1 MIMKNGGEVMHTFEI
16 YEEYYKW
23 HPLKGDDATEIYLLE
38 YGKDEEPNQ
47 YEPTEP
53 LIAKSYTDDI
63 KKTRREHK
71 RQLWLEINGVNGVP
85 KPVTYYQE
93 DYAYLF
99 YIALPGAGAD
109 EFLKEADESARAGI
123 LKQAGRYL
131 SLLHKTRAE
140 DCPFVFYDEENDM
153 HNDIVFGHG
162 DFVLS
167 NVIVNES
174 YITGAV
180 DVVNIG
186 MRDRYVDIA
195 SMVKSIEENL
205 GTAYT
210 DHFYEGYR
218 ILGAVDEDKLEYF
231 KIHGDGKI
239 RT

>member
-1 MIMKNGGEVMHTFEI
+1 MHTFEI

-23 HPLKGDDATEIYLLE
+23 NPLKGEESTEIYLLE
-38 YGKDEEPNQ
+38 YGKEEEPNQ

-99 YIALPGAGAD
+99 YIALPGVSAD
-109 EFLKEADESARAGI
+109 SFLEKADSEKRASV

-131 SLLHKTRAE
+131 SLLHKTKVE
-140 DCPFVFYDEENDM
+140 DCPFVFYDEEDKM
-153 HNDIVFGHG
+153 HSDIVLGHG
-162 DFVLS
+162 DFILS

-174 YITGAV
+174 YITGSI
-180 DVVNIG
+180 DVINIG
-186 MRDRYVDIA
+186 LRDRYVDIA
-195 SMVKSIEENL
+195 SMVKNIEEAI
-205 GTAYT
+205 GPEYVE
-210 DHFYEGYR
+210 HFYEGYR
-218 ILGAVDEDKLEYF
+218 ILGEVDAEKLEYF
-231 KIHGDGKI
+231 KMHGDGMAG
-239 RT
+239 

>member
-1 MIMKNGGEVMHTFEI
+1 MHTFEI

-23 HPLKGDDATEIYLLE
+23 NPLEGDSATEIYYLE
-38 YGKDEEPNQ
+38 YGKDEPPNQ

-53 LIAKSYTDDI
+53 LIAKSYTGDI

-85 KPVTYYQE
+85 KPVTFYQE

-99 YIALPGAGAD
+99 YIALPGLGAD
-109 EFLKEADESARAGI
+109 AFLKEADDATRAGI
-123 LKQAGRYL
+123 LKQTGRYL
-131 SLLHKTRAE
+131 SLLHKTKVE
-140 DCPFVFYDEENDM
+140 DCPFVFYDENNEM

-162 DFVLS
+162 DFVLP

-174 YITGAV
+174 YITGSV
-180 DVVNIG
+180 DVINIG

-195 SMVKSIEENL
+195 SMAKSIEGNL
-205 GTAYT
+205 GAGYI

-218 ILGAVDEDKLEYF
+218 ISGEVDEDKLEYF
-231 KIHGDGKI
+231 KTHDVRK
-239 RT
+239 

>member
-1 MIMKNGGEVMHTFEI
+1 MHTFEI

-23 HPLKGDDATEIYLLE
+23 SPLQGEGASEIYLLE

-53 LIAKSYTDDI
+53 LIAKSYSDDM

-93 DYAYLF
+93 EYAYLF
-99 YIALPGAGAD
+99 YIALPGVGAD
-109 EFLKEADESARAGI
+109 TFLEDTDHEKRASL

-131 SLLHKTRAE
+131 SLLHKTKIE

-153 HNDIVFGHG
+153 HNDIVLGHG

-167 NVIVNES
+167 NIIVNES
-174 YITGAV
+174 YITGSV
-180 DVVNIG
+180 DVINIG

-195 SMVKSIEENL
+195 SMVKSIKDIL
-205 GTAYT
+205 GAEYV

-218 ILGAVDEDKLEYF
+218 ILGDVDSEKLEYF
-231 KIHGDGKI
+231 KEHGDG
-239 RT
+239 

>member
-1 MIMKNGGEVMHTFEI
+1 MHTFEI

-23 HPLKGDDATEIYLLE
+23 SPLKGQEATEIYLLE
-38 YGKDEEPNQ
+38 YGKEEEPNQ

-53 LIAKSYTDDI
+53 LIAKSYRDDM

-99 YIALPGAGAD
+99 YIALPGIGAD
-109 EFLKEADESARAGI
+109 TFLEDADQEKCASL

-131 SLLHKTRAE
+131 SLLHKTKIE

-153 HNDIVFGHG
+153 HNDIVLGHG

-167 NVIVNES
+167 NIIVNES
-174 YITGAV
+174 YITGSI
-180 DVVNIG
+180 DVINIG
-186 MRDRYVDIA
+186 MRDRYIDIA
-195 SMVKSIEENL
+195 SMVKSIEETL
-205 GTAYT
+205 GTEYV
-210 DHFYEGYR
+210 DYFYEGYR
-218 ILGAVDEDKLEYF
+218 ILGDVDSEKLDYF
-231 KIHGDGKI
+231 KKHGDGKQQI
-239 RT
+239 

>member
-1 MIMKNGGEVMHTFEI
+1 MHTFEI

-23 HPLKGDDATEIYLLE
+23 SPLQGEEAAEIYLLE

-53 LIAKSYTDDI
+53 LIAKSYTEDI

-99 YIALPGAGAD
+99 YIALPGVSAVSFLEDAD
-109 EFLKEADESARAGI
+109 QEKRASV
-123 LKQAGRYL
+123 LKQTGRYL
-131 SLLHKTRAE
+131 SLLHKTKIE
-140 DCPFVFYDEENDM
+140 DCPFVFFDEENEM
-153 HNDIVFGHG
+153 HDDIVLGHG

-174 YITGAV
+174 YITGSV
-180 DVVNIG
+180 DVINIG

-195 SMVKSIEENL
+195 SMVKSIEDIIGPEYVN
-205 GTAYT
+205 
-210 DHFYEGYR
+210 HFYEGYR
-218 ILGAVDEDKLEYF
+218 ILNDVDLEKLEYF
-231 KIHGDGKI
+231 KEHGDGDQHI
-239 RT
+239 

>member
-1 MIMKNGGEVMHTFEI
+1 MHTFEI

-23 HPLKGDDATEIYLLE
+23 SPLQGEEAAEIYLLE

-53 LIAKSYTDDI
+53 LIAKSYTDDM

-99 YIALPGAGAD
+99 YIALPGVGAHL
-109 EFLKEADESARAGI
+109 FLEEADHGKRASV

-131 SLLHKTRAE
+131 SLLHKTKID
-140 DCPFVFYDEENDM
+140 DCPFVFYDEENEM
-153 HNDIVFGHG
+153 HDDIVLGHG

-174 YITGAV
+174 YITGSV
-180 DVVNIG
+180 DVINIG

-195 SMVKSIEENL
+195 SMVKSIEDIIGPEYVN
-205 GTAYT
+205 
-210 DHFYEGYR
+210 HFYEGYR
-218 ILGAVDEDKLEYF
+218 ILNDVDLEKLEYF
-231 KIHGDGKI
+231 KEHGDGDQHI
-239 RT
+239 